1 MKGASRTG
9 FGCPCPCPGSGWLPV
24 YFFWL
29 DRGLA
34 IDSLRFCDAARMK
47 IGTRCWR
54 MTRWRN
60 RFAGGEEN
68 REREARIRTRQL
80 RNEVNA
86 SNAESMRWPKYK
98 YKYKCKYLNA
108 RGGGVS
114 GVSLRVIRRLSGK
127 PERQGVTDGPW
138 KMEPRSP
145 IEALQGT

>member
-1 MKGASRTG
+1 
-9 FGCPCPCPGSGWLPV
+9 
-24 YFFWL
+24 
-29 DRGLA
+29 
-34 IDSLRFCDAARMK
+34 
-47 IGTRCWR
+47 

-86 SNAESMRWPKYK
+86 SNADSESMRWWPKYKYK

-114 GVSLRVIRRLSGK
+114 GVSLRVTRAPLG
-127 PERQGVTDGPW
+127 
-138 KMEPRSP
+138 
-145 IEALQGT
+145 EARAAGGN